1 MIEICVDFEEK
12 LMYWNSTIGGI
23 SPDQFEAL
31 IMDKSYSKNRTKVNY
46 SDKYRRVK
54 PVNLI

>member
-1 MIEICVDFEEK
+1 MKAI

-31 IMDKSYSKNRTKVNY
+31 IMDKSYSKNRMKVNY